1 MITKKDVLHVAKLSK
16 LEFSEEEID
25 SFVESMDSIVGYVN
39 TLSQIDTSGLEEEL
53 TPVNLDD
60 LRQDEVKPS
69 LAQQDA
75 ILNAPKKRN
84 GGFSVPQVVE

>member
-16 LEFSEEEID
+16 LEFTEDEID
-25 SFVESMDSIVGYVN
+25 SFVTDMDSIVAYVN
-39 TLSQIDTSGLEEEL
+39 TLSQIDTSGLEEKL
-53 TPVNLDD
+53 NVVNLND
-60 LRQDEVKPS
+60 LRADEVNNS
-69 LAQQDA
+69 LSQADA

>member
-16 LEFSEEEID
+16 LEFTEDEID
-25 SFVESMDSIVGYVN
+25 SFVTDMDSIVAYVN
-39 TLSQIDTSGLEEEL
+39 TLSQIDTSGLEEKL
-53 TPVNLDD
+53 NVVNLND
-60 LRQDEVKPS
+60 LRADQVNTS
-69 LAQQDA
+69 LAQADA

>member
-16 LEFSEEEID
+16 LEFNEDEID
-25 SFVESMDSIVGYVN
+25 AFVENMDSIVGYVN

-53 TPVNLDD
+53 TAVNLDD
-60 LRQDEVKPS
+60 LRQDEVQPS
-69 LAQQDA
+69 LPQESA

>member
-16 LEFSEEEID
+16 LEFTEDEID
-25 SFVESMDSIVGYVN
+25 SFVTDMDSIVAYVN
-39 TLSQIDTSGLEEEL
+39 TLSQIDTSGLEEKL
-53 TPVNLDD
+53 NVVNLND
-60 LRQDEVKPS
+60 LRADQVNTS
-69 LAQQDA
+69 LTQADA

>member
-16 LEFSEEEID
+16 LEFTEDEID
-25 SFVESMDSIVGYVN
+25 SFVADMDSIVAYVN
-39 TLSQIDTSGLEEEL
+39 TLSQIDTSGLEEKLNVVSLDEL
-53 TPVNLDD
+53 
-60 LRQDEVKPS
+60 RSDEVGES
-69 LAQQDA
+69 LSQSDA

>member
-53 TPVNLDD
+53 TPINLDD